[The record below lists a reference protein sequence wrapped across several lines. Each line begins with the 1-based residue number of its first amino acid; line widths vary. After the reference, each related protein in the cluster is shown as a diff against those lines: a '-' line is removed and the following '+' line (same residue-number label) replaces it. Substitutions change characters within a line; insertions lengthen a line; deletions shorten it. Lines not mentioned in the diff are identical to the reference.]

1 MTNFYNKKQD
11 TSNDNISKAA
21 EFLNKKPARQGSNQ
35 HSQEVV
41 KEPIKQ
47 KTTTK

>member
-1 MTNFYNKKQD
+1 MTNFYKKKQD

-35 HSQEVV
+35 QTQDV
-41 KEPIKQ
+41 IKDN
-47 KTTTK
+47 KKK